1 MFGIG
6 EEEYI
11 NTKSDMLEKMEEL
24 SDRARAHDSI
34 PGSSHLSELTVSHP
48 PSASQS
54 TELQPSQA
62 AVDIRGLEEVS
73 ENANATTEVNSSIQS
88 DTSVDIIQGKTALLA
103 TALVN
108 IETSKGPQTLRALI
122 DPCSQESFVNEI
134 TVKRLQLRR
143 RIVEGEVSGV
153 DQMTSKIKYA
163 TELEITSRLTNAFKI
178 NCTAFVVKQITDF
191 LPTSRVNNESFSH
204 IQHLTLADPT
214 YMEPGTIDLL
224 LGVNVFTEIIMSGV
238 IKGSE
243 GSPIAQ
249 QTQFGWIIS
258 GGGIK
263 ENITR
268 GIVSMH
274 LNVKLEKMLEK
285 CWEDENVEIRN
296 NTPYT
301 LEELRAEQIYENTTT
316 REPNGRYVVALQFKH
331 DEPNLPT
338 HTYERALD
346 RFKRLE
352 KKLSQNEKLSHEYN
366 KVMREYLTL
375 NHMEPVKERTRN
387 ERAIYLP
394 HHAVLREDKI
404 TTKVRVVF
412 DASSKGSNNISLND
426 ELLIGPPL
434 QEELR
439 SILMRWRMH
448 KICFTADI
456 IKMYRQIRLRK
467 EDTDYHRILWR
478 FSDEEEIQDFRLL
491 TVTFGTACAPY
502 LAIKTLKQVA
512 IDEDKDESR
521 GTESHS

>member
-1 MFGIG
+1 
-6 EEEYI
+6 
-11 NTKSDMLEKMEEL
+11 MLEK
-24 SDRARAHDSI
+24 
-34 PGSSHLSELTVSHP
+34 
-48 PSASQS
+48 
-54 TELQPSQA
+54 
-62 AVDIRGLEEVS
+62 
-73 ENANATTEVNSSIQS
+73 
-88 DTSVDIIQGKTALLA
+88 
-103 TALVN
+103 
-108 IETSKGPQTLRALI
+108 
-122 DPCSQESFVNEI
+122 F
-134 TVKRLQLRR
+134 
-143 RIVEGEVSGV
+143 
-153 DQMTSKIKYA
+153 
-163 TELEITSRLTNAFKI
+163 
-178 NCTAFVVKQITDF
+178 
-191 LPTSRVNNESFSH
+191 
-204 IQHLTLADPT
+204 
-214 YMEPGTIDLL
+214 
-224 LGVNVFTEIIMSGV
+224 
-238 IKGSE
+238 
-243 GSPIAQ
+243 
-249 QTQFGWIIS
+249 
-258 GGGIK
+258 
-263 ENITR
+263 
-268 GIVSMH
+268 
-274 LNVKLEKMLEK
+274 
-285 CWEDENVEIRN
+285 WEDENVEIKT

-301 LEELRAEQIYENTTT
+301 LEELRAEKIYENTTT
-316 REPNGRYVVALQFKH
+316 REPNGRYVVALPFKH

-352 KKLSQNEKLSHEYN
+352 KKLSQDEKLSHEYN

-426 ELLIGPPL
+426 ELLIGPRL

-478 FSDEEEIQDFRLL
+478 FSDEEEIQDYRLL

-512 IDEDKDESR
+512 IDEDKDESLQEAQR
-521 GTESHS
+521 AILNDFFVDDILSGSYDVETAIDIQSKVTKILQAGGFELQKWNSNSKQFMEEIENSKRASKNEIEPNIKDTIKTLGINWNTLTDKLQITNTVHNSKISLEPTITKRKTLQQQHMPQWFTLELCNPMMKSRFR